1 MDTATENTESIEITE
16 VVKQGLIF
24 GPTMFCVAIKVNDV
38 GEKTDYT
45 FGDVEVGMSI
55 YMDDTSVA
63 GGPEKVKKEIR
74 KCTKMEVEKKMQY
87 SLSKT

>member
-1 MDTATENTESIEITE
+1 M
-16 VVKQGLIF
+16 KQGLVF
-24 GPTMFCVAIKVNDV
+24 GPTMFCVTIKVNDV